1 MFVFRL
7 LIADRGAF
15 VCDRFEHV
23 VTELGQCGVRVWSPE
38 AGGLSIRVIRRMD
51 TDSSPGPVSAVVGR

>member
-1 MFVFRL
+1 MFRL

-38 AGGLSIRVIRRMD
+38 AGACRSG
-51 TDSSPGPVSAVVGR
+51 